1 MPVKLFLFVFSVLF
15 STSVFSQKE
24 MIYEPSKEFPFGQ
37 YNPSAPTELK
47 DYQDLIG
54 TCKCISESRNPD
66 QTWAKPVNMIWTWK
80 YIMNG
85 TAVQDETLKEDGV
98 HSGSIR
104 QYDKDSLR
112 WNVHYYTTRA
122 TVAILPVWNGNKKD
136 GKIVLYKNHTAPNGV
151 EGFFRL
157 TFYDISENGYK
168 WIGEWTDKT
177 ETIVFPT
184 WKISCIRE
192 D

>member
-54 TCKCISESRNPD
+54 TCKCMSESRNPD
-66 QTWAKPVNMIWTWK
+66 PTWAKPVNMIWTWK

-85 TAVQDETLKEDGV
+85 TAVQDETLK
-98 HSGSIR
+98 
-104 QYDKDSLR
+104 DKIEEMKEQEKEHLE
-112 WNVHYYTTRA
+112 YFE
-122 TVAILPVWNGNKKD
+122 KE
-136 GKIVLYKNHTAPNGV
+136 IVDHT
-151 EGFFRL
+151 
-157 TFYDISENGYK
+157 
-168 WIGEWTDKT
+168 
-177 ETIVFPT
+177 
-184 WKISCIRE
+184 
-192 D
+192 